1 MSIYLQAPLA
11 GAELEKLEEL
21 KAGDRILLNGVIYA
35 ARDAAHRRMAEALKE
50 GGALPF
56 PLEGAIMFYA
66 GPTPA
71 SEGRP
76 AGSIGP
82 TTAARM
88 DPFTVP
94 LLERGLKGAIGKGPR
109 SPEVKEAFVRCGA
122 VYLVAV
128 GGVAA
133 LLGSRVRASE
143 LVAYPELGPEAIL
156 RLQVVQMPLF
166 VAYDL
171 QGGDIFG
178 DGEGRNER

>member
-1 MSIYLQAPLA
+1 MSVYLQAPLA
-11 GAELEKLEEL
+11 GADLEKLAGL
-21 KAGDRILLNGVIYA
+21 KAGDRILLNGVIYT
-35 ARDAAHRRMAEALKE
+35 ARDAAHRRMAQALE
-50 GGALPF
+50 RGGELPF
-56 PLEGAIMFYA
+56 PLKGAVIFYA

-88 DPFTVP
+88 DPFTMP

-109 SPEVKEAFVRCGA
+109 APEVKEAFARFGA
-122 VYLVAV
+122 IYMVAV

-133 LLGSRVRASE
+133 LLGSRVSASE
-143 LVAYPELGPEAIL
+143 PVAYPELGPEAIS
-156 RLQVVQMPLF
+156 RLLVVEMPLF

-171 QGGDIFG
+171 QGGDIFQAMRT
-178 DGEGRNER
+178 E

>member
-1 MSIYLQAPLA
+1 MSVYLQAPLA
-11 GAELEKLEEL
+11 GADLEKLAGL
-21 KAGDRILLNGVIYA
+21 KAGDRILLNGVIYT
-35 ARDAAHRRMAEALKE
+35 ARDAAHRRMAQALE
-50 GGALPF
+50 RGGELPF
-56 PLEGAIMFYA
+56 PLKGAVIFYA

-88 DPFTVP
+88 DPFTMP

-109 SPEVKEAFVRCGA
+109 APEVKEAFARFGA
-122 VYLVAV
+122 IYMVAV

-143 LVAYPELGPEAIL
+143 PVAYPELGPEAIS
-156 RLQVVQMPLF
+156 RLLVVEMPLF

-171 QGGDIFG
+171 QGGDIFQAMRT
-178 DGEGRNER
+178 E